1 MQDAFTY
8 VFAIEALLKIIEQ
21 GFWKHK
27 NAYLRDGWNWI
38 DFIVAVLGLV
48 ELFLATVFT
57 NLPSLGPVRMLRAFR
72 PLKSINSIPSMRRLI
87 LTLITSLPALANVVL
102 FLLFVFI
109 LFGILGVHSFAGLN
123 YYRCRLT
130 PEPVGVKWEIDPL

>member
-1 MQDAFTY
+1 
-8 VFAIEALLKIIEQ
+8 VFAVEALLKIVEQ

-27 NAYLRDGWNWI
+27 NSYLRDGWNWI

-48 ELFLATVFT
+48 ELFLSTLFAS
-57 NLPSLGPVRMLRAFR
+57 LPSLGPVRMLRAFR

-87 LTLITSLPALANVVL
+87 LTLLTSLPALANVVL

-109 LFGILGVHSFAGLN
+109 LFGILGVHTFAGVT
-123 YYRCRLT
+123 YFRCRLT
-130 PEPVGVKWEIDPL
+130 PQPVGGKWAMDPA